1 MIQTKPR
8 KRTWLP
14 GRLVRVTLAAVI
26 AVGALVVGAT
36 SASAA
41 QSCRGVS
48 GSHAICI
55 SVEPIGN
62 NDYAVHIGIDV
73 NMSRQDA
80 EAILA
85 PPGDE
90 FLAKL
95 YGDDTWFDNF
105 LKYVPL
111 TNSWA
116 WDGGLSAE
124 FDGVVDGC
132 VLDED
137 WDGGDEVYG
146 RVFLTDHRSGA
157 TRTFDTSVFTG
168 SYHC

>member
-1 MIQTKPR
+1 MIQTELKTR
-8 KRTWLP
+8 RMLP
-14 GRLVRVTLAAVI
+14 SRIVRAMLAAMI
-26 AVGALVVGAT
+26 AVGALIAGST
-36 SASAA
+36 SASADPV
-41 QSCRGVS
+41 CRQTN
-48 GSHAICI
+48 GSNICFSI
-55 SVEPIGN
+55 EPIGN

-73 NMSRQDA
+73 TMSRQDA

-95 YGDDTWFDNF
+95 YGDDYWYDNF

-111 TNSWA
+111 TWSAA

-137 WDGGDEVYG
+137 YGGGDEVYG
-146 RVFLTDHRSGA
+146 RVFLYDHRSNT
-157 TRTFDTSVFTG
+157 TRTFDTNVISRSF
-168 SYHC
+168 SC